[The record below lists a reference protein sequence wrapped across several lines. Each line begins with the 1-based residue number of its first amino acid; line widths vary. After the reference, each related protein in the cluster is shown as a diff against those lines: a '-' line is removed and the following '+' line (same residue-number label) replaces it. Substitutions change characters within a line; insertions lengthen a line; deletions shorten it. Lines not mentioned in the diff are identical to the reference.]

1 MYKHNAVER
10 QEEARSQGPCK
21 PCFIF
26 VLKMPGE
33 IRVQEGVEIIH
44 RARVLRGQKM
54 AFRS

>member
-1 MYKHNAVER
+1 MLQSDRKR
-10 QEEARSQGPCK
+10 QDHKGPCK

-44 RARVLRGQKM
+44 RARVLRG
-54 AFRS
+54 RRWHLDPRLS